1 MLKLQTLAFRL
12 AFTGNALISVFVF
25 VFLFG
30 AFPVK
35 LLDTGW
41 QATFS
46 TILLDNSGFILV
58 GLVLLWLA
66 QYFDPDN
73 QALSSHLRVLS
84 RLCLVAALGF
94 LLLVPLQ
101 FYISYKFVA
110 ATRQQEMYQYQRSA
124 RQVDFFA
131 EKVKQAESFDD
142 LQVLMKAYQ
151 STQLPESERLKP
163 LEVTKSLLLAKIKEA
178 KNLLN
183 SSRRPDLL
191 RSKTGEQYKISLR
204 NSFISLSYFFAFAA
218 LSQRRNSEHS
228 LLQDIM
234 EGFLNFLNSK
244 LQRRENKLAT
254 DEPTDPTTLSVP
266 SGDHRIESLHA
277 QGLMDQAWLPDH
289 ESPGTDTYLSPESPE
304 ESVDTL
310 PRRPG
315 PFAWIRPAERR
326 RRDDPT
332 AFLETLSHQESNDQ
346 LGSSDGDPLANLLPG
361 ASQPEPAIQAQ
372 PPSQRRAGS
381 MPSNRNKLTDLDYFE
396 QLAGELDAE
405 PEDDSS
411 RPDDQTKQP
420 PQSSR

>member
-1 MLKLQTLAFRL
+1 
-12 AFTGNALISVFVF
+12 
-25 VFLFG
+25 
-30 AFPVK
+30 
-35 LLDTGW
+35 
-41 QATFS
+41 
-46 TILLDNSGFILV
+46 
-58 GLVLLWLA
+58 
-66 QYFDPDN
+66 
-73 QALSSHLRVLS
+73 
-84 RLCLVAALGF
+84 
-94 LLLVPLQ
+94 
-101 FYISYKFVA
+101 
-110 ATRQQEMYQYQRSA
+110 
-124 RQVDFFA
+124 
-131 EKVKQAESFDD
+131 
-142 LQVLMKAYQ
+142 
-151 STQLPESERLKP
+151 
-163 LEVTKSLLLAKIKEA
+163 
-178 KNLLN
+178 
-183 SSRRPDLL
+183 
-191 RSKTGEQYKISLR
+191 
-204 NSFISLSYFFAFAA
+204 
-218 LSQRRNSEHS
+218 
-228 LLQDIM
+228 M

-381 MPSNRNKLTDLDYFE
+381 VPSNRNKLTDLDYFE